1 LKRWKGNPGMK
12 AIRIGADYRPNKVTH
27 YDYLVNDNVSV
38 TKVRKWFKNTYT
50 WLDIKEAKII
60 PLKEAVNPT
69 QLFDVKGG

>member
-1 LKRWKGNPGMK
+1 MKRWKGNPGMK

-69 QLFDVKGG
+69 RLFDVKGG